1 MLAPQV
7 TNQRLAGNA
16 GREMIPFEGGVIA
29 YEPTEPGGYWRLR
42 WLELGRRRD
51 TTART
56 RDEALAKAVELSER
70 LNIGTPTSHLRAR
83 GEALVEH
90 YRDRRRRPTR
100 GTGWSQRHREEQ
112 AAYCRRFVLPV
123 IADVLV
129 RDLRPQH
136 FQRIVDS
143 ALTPSVAAHLR
154 TCLSAMVAAG
164 LDDGLLLAR
173 QDVLRGV
180 RWTLPRDDAD
190 DEIDPGVHV
199 DEAEIPTAQ
208 AVHALARA
216 AADRTH
222 LWWRELEIL
231 LVAYS
236 GLRWGEHAALTA
248 DRIEPVQRRIV
259 VDRQVIETR
268 HHVALSAPKNR
279 RRRTTMYPARTPWNV
294 ELASLVSRR
303 LRELRP
309 EALLFPAPR
318 GAWARRSNYRRNIF
332 NPAATAAGW
341 PRRPDGRWVWTFHS
355 LRHVFA
361 TWALSQPGARIEDVS
376 RLMGHSSVRI
386 TQDIYVSPD
395 GDLFKRFF
403 ELTK

>member
-1 MLAPQV
+1 MAQQV
-7 TNQRLAGNA
+7 TDMRLADGT
-16 GREMIPFEGGVIA
+16 GREVIPFEGGVLV
-29 YEPTEPGGYWRLR
+29 YGPTEPGGYWRLR

-56 RDEALAKAVELSER
+56 RDQALAKGSELSER

-83 GEALVEH
+83 GETLVDH
-90 YRDRRRRPTR
+90 YLDRRRRPTR
-100 GTGWSQRHREEQ
+100 GSGWSQRHREEQ

-123 IADVLV
+123 ISDVLV

-136 FQRIVDS
+136 FQRVVDG

-164 LDDGLLLAR
+164 LEEGLLLVR

-180 RWTLPRDDAD
+180 RWTLPRDDAP
-190 DEIDPGVHV
+190 DEPESGVHV
-199 DEAEIPTAQ
+199 DEAEIPTAR

-216 AADRTH
+216 AAEISH
-222 LWWRELEIL
+222 VWWRELEIL

-248 DRIEPVQRRIV
+248 DRVESVQRRIV

-268 HHVALSAPKNR
+268 HHLTLSAPKNR
-279 RRRTTMYPARTPWNV
+279 RRRTTMYPARTPEGV
-294 ELASLVSRR
+294 ELASLISRR
-303 LRELRP
+303 LRELGP
-309 EALLFPAPR
+309 AALLFPAPR
-318 GAWARRSNYRRNIF
+318 GAWARRSNYRRNVF
-332 NPAATAAGW
+332 DPAARAAGW
-341 PRRPDGRWVWTFHS
+341 PRRPDGRSVWTFHS

-361 TWALSQPGARIEDVS
+361 TWALSQSGARIEDVS

-395 GDLFKRFF
+395 GDLFERFY

>member
-1 MLAPQV
+1 MAQQV
-7 TNQRLAGNA
+7 TNQPVSGDA
-16 GREMIPFEGGVIA
+16 GREVIPFEGGVVA

-90 YRDRRRRPTR
+90 YLDRRRRPTR
-100 GTGWSQRHREEQ
+100 GSGWSLRHREEQ

-136 FQRIVDS
+136 FQRVVDT

-154 TCLSAMVAAG
+154 TCLSALVAAG
-164 LDDGLLLAR
+164 LEEGLLLAR

-190 DEIDPGVHV
+190 GDFEREVHL

-208 AVHALARA
+208 AVHALGRA
-216 AADRTH
+216 AAELTH

-236 GLRWGEHAALTA
+236 GLRWGEHTALTA
-248 DRIEPVQRRIV
+248 DRIEPVQRRVV

-268 HHVALSAPKNR
+268 HHLALSAPKSR
-279 RRRTTMYPARTPWNV
+279 RRRTTMYPARTPGSI

-318 GAWARRSNYRRNIF
+318 GAWARRSNYRRNVF
-332 NPAATAAGW
+332 DPAATAAGW

-403 ELTK
+403 ELTR

>member
-1 MLAPQV
+1 M
-7 TNQRLAGNA
+7 
-16 GREMIPFEGGVIA
+16 
-29 YEPTEPGGYWRLR
+29 
-42 WLELGRRRD
+42 ELGRRRD

-70 LNIGTPTSHLRAR
+70 LSIGTPTSHLRAR

-90 YRDRRRRPTR
+90 YLDRRRRPTR

-112 AAYCRRFVLPV
+112 AAYCRRFVLAV

-136 FQRIVDS
+136 FQRIVDT
-143 ALTPSVAAHLR
+143 AVTPSVAAHLR
-154 TCLSAMVAAG
+154 SCLSAMLAAG
-164 LDDGLLLAR
+164 LEDGLLLAR

-190 DEIDPGVHV
+190 DQMERGVHV
-199 DEAEIPTAQ
+199 DEAEIPTAH
-208 AVHALARA
+208 AIHALGRA
-216 AADRTH
+216 AAELTH

-248 DRIEPVQRRIV
+248 DRFEPVQRRIV

-268 HHVALSAPKNR
+268 HHLALSAPKNR
-279 RRRTTMYPARTPWNV
+279 RRRTTMYPARTPESV

-318 GAWARRSNYRRNIF
+318 GAWARRSNYRDTTTT
-332 NPAATAAGW
+332 AATSSTPRQPPQGGRAAPTAAGS
-341 PRRPDGRWVWTFHS
+341 GRSTAS
-355 LRHVFA
+355 GTCLPPAPCR
-361 TWALSQPGARIEDVS
+361 
-376 RLMGHSSVRI
+376 
-386 TQDIYVSPD
+386 SPAPASKTSH
-395 GDLFKRFF
+395 G
-403 ELTK
+403 

>member
-1 MLAPQV
+1 MAQQV
-7 TNQRLAGNA
+7 RNLRLAGDA
-16 GREMIPFEGGVIA
+16 GREVIPFEGGVVA
-29 YEPTEPGGYWRLR
+29 YGPTEPGGYWRLR
-42 WLELGRRRD
+42 WLEFGRRRD

-56 RDEALAKAVELSER
+56 RDEALTKAVELSER

-83 GEALVEH
+83 GDALVEH
-90 YRDRRRRPTR
+90 YLDRRRRPTR

-123 IADVLV
+123 ITDVLV

-136 FQRIVDS
+136 FQRVVDT
-143 ALTPSVAAHLR
+143 ALTASVAAHLR

-164 LDDGLLLAR
+164 LEEGLLLAR

-180 RWTLPRDDAD
+180 RWTLPRGEAN
-190 DEIDPGVHV
+190 DELERGVHI
-199 DEAEIPTAQ
+199 DEAEIPTAR

-216 AADRTH
+216 AAEISH
-222 LWWRELEIL
+222 VWWRELEIL

-248 DRIEPVQRRIV
+248 DRLEPVLRRIV

-268 HHVALSAPKNR
+268 HHLALSPPKNR
-279 RRRTTMYPARTPWNV
+279 RRRATMYPARTPEGV
-294 ELASLVSRR
+294 ELSSLVARR

-309 EALLFPAPR
+309 EALVFPAPR
-318 GAWARRSNYRRNIF
+318 GAWARRSNYRRNVF
-332 NPAATAAGW
+332 DPAATAAAW

-361 TWALSQPGARIEDVS
+361 TWALAQPGARIEDVS

-395 GDLFKRFF
+395 GDLFERFF

>member
-1 MLAPQV
+1 MAQQV
-7 TNQRLAGNA
+7 TNLHVVSNA
-16 GREMIPFEGGVIA
+16 EREVIPLEGGVVA
-29 YEPTEPGGYWRLR
+29 YGPTEGGGYWRLR

-56 RDEALAKAVELSER
+56 RDEALAKASDLSER
-70 LNIGTPTSHLRAR
+70 LNMGTPTSYLRAR
-83 GEALVEH
+83 GDALVEH
-90 YRDRRRRPTR
+90 YLDARRRPTR

-112 AAYCRRFVLPV
+112 TAYCRRFVLPV

-136 FQRIVDS
+136 FQRVVDG
-143 ALTPSVAAHLR
+143 ARTPSVAAHLR

-164 LDDGLLLAR
+164 LEGGLLLAR

-180 RWTLPRDDAD
+180 RWTLPRGDSD
-190 DEIDPGVHV
+190 DELQREVHV
-199 DEAEIPTAQ
+199 DEAEIPTAR
-208 AVHALARA
+208 AVHALAHA
-216 AADRTH
+216 AAEISH
-222 LWWRELEIL
+222 VWWRELEIL

-248 DRIEPVQRRIV
+248 DRIEPVRRRIV

-268 HHVALSAPKNR
+268 HHLALSPPKNR
-279 RRRTTMYPARTPWNV
+279 RRRATVYPARTPDGI
-294 ELASLVSRR
+294 ELATLVSRR
-303 LRELRP
+303 LRELGH
-309 EALLFPAPR
+309 EALIFPAPR
-318 GAWARRSNYRRNIF
+318 GAWARRSNYRRNVF
-332 NPAATAAGW
+332 DPAAVAAGW
-341 PRRPDGRWVWTFHS
+341 PRRPDGRWFWTFHS

-386 TQDIYVSPD
+386 TQDLYVSPD
-395 GDLFKRFF
+395 GDLYERFF
-403 ELTK
+403 ELTR